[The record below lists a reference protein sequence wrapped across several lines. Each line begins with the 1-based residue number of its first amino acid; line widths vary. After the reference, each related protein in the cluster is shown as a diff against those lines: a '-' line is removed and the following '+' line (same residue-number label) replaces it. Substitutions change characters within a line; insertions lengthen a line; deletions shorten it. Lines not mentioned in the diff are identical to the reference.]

1 MPKPIRGVL
10 AKSAIYKAVRDLSVA
25 HISYTVILTILLMQQ
40 RSSLIVA
47 LSAML
52 MERKRAQACSR
63 VHSLAFAAVSVVN
76 CFAVYQVL
84 RFRSFPRVFGVAE
97 TKETF

>member
-1 MPKPIRGVL
+1 MRN
-10 AKSAIYKAVRDLSVA
+10 LSVA

-40 RSSLIVA
+40 QSSLIVA
-47 LSAML
+47 LSAMVV
-52 MERKRAQACSR
+52 ERKRAHACSR
-63 VHSLAFAAVSVVN
+63 AFILAFAAVSVVY
-76 CFAVYQVL
+76 CFTVYQVL

>member
-40 RSSLIVA
+40 QSSLIVA

-52 MERKRAQACSR
+52 MERRRDQACSR
-63 VHSLAFAAVSVVN
+63 VHSLAFAAVPVSH
-76 CFAVYQVL
+76 
-84 RFRSFPRVFGVAE
+84 RFRLFPVRPSAE
-97 TKETF
+97 SDNVPTQNKQ